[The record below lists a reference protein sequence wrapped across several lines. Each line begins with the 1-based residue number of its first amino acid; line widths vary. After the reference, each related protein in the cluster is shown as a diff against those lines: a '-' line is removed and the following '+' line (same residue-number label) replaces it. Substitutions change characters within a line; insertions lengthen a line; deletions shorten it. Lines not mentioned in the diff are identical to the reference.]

1 MKGQNLKWELKGKL
15 KGKLKRKLKRKL
27 CASRR
32 TIGLQKA

>member
-1 MKGQNLKWELKGKL
+1 MKGQNLKWELKREL
-15 KGKLKRKLKRKL
+15 KGKLKGEL

>member
-1 MKGQNLKWELKGKL
+1 MKGQNLKWELKEKL